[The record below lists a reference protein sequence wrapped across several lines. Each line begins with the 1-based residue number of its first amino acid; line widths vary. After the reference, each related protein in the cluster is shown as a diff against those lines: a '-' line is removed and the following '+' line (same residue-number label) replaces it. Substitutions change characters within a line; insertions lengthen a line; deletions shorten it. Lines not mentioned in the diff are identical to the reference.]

1 MGGKRMAGHERKAIP
16 LSPVPAPRRS
26 PLDGWKMTCACGWE
40 AGPFSR
46 RAEADAAY
54 GAHLAASYPLC
65 AQCGTAVPAYRLSRF
80 RSSLCKSCSYDA
92 ARAWKVANPNAWE
105 RSARRSHL
113 KTKYGMTPEAFD
125 LLLEAQGGKCAI
137 CGGNDLKDERG
148 FRPHVD
154 HCHKTGRVR
163 GILCG
168 RCNKGIG
175 ALRDDVDIVR
185 RALAYLE
192 GSAK

>member
-1 MGGKRMAGHERKAIP
+1 MAGHERKAIP
-16 LSPVPAPRRS
+16 LSPIPAPRRS
-26 PLDGWKMTCACGWE
+26 PAAGWQMACGCGWA

-46 RAEADAAY
+46 RADGEAAY
-54 GAHLAASYPLC
+54 SAHLAASYPQC
-65 AQCGTAVPAYRLSRF
+65 AKCGAAVPRHRVSRL
-80 RSSLCKSCSYDA
+80 RSSLCKSCSYSTT
-92 ARAWKVANPNAWE
+92 RAWKAVNPKAWE

-125 LLLEAQGGKCAI
+125 SLLEAQGGKCAI
-137 CGGNDLKDERG
+137 CGDNDLKDERG

-154 HCHKTGRVR
+154 HCHKTGLVR

-175 ALRDDVDIVR
+175 SLRDDAEIVR

-192 GSAK
+192 GFKI